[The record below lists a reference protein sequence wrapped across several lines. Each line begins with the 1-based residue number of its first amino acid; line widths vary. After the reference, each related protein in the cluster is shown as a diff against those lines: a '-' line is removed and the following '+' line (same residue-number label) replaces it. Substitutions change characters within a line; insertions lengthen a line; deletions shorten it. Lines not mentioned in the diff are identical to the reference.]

1 MSQAIKSR
9 VTSRS
14 ESGKKK
20 NAAIADAIEKNVRGR
35 P

>member
-1 MSQAIKSR
+1 MSQPIKSR

-14 ESGKKK
+14 EPGRKK
-20 NAAIADAIEKNVRGR
+20 NAAIANAIEKNVRGR